1 MSKLKRKI
9 RDGIKQDVNSLLQSL
24 LIESGDDELTRKS
37 VADIAILLENEKIL
51 TEDRKKLSR
60 QIGTAR
66 AQGEDT
72 AELIAGVS
80 EISRK
85 IKQLEA
91 DFDQEV
97 ARIQGCI
104 VDESTAGNATKRS
117 RADAG
122 KPVIPA
128 HLAATNKVLECHVDQ
143 LKLACEQNIDVTEW
157 QNFVVSQAHAN
168 VYHDARWH
176 RLIKDNF
183 GHNPHYITCCK
194 PDGSLCGVL
203 PTVHLK
209 SKIFGSFLV
218 SMPYFNYGGPL
229 TEYPDVAQKM
239 MEFAAQTGDS
249 LDCTHLETR
258 ETQLREPWLCKQHK
272 VTMIL
277 PLPDSDE
284 ELDGQLGTKVRAQV
298 KRAAREDLKFVIGGA
313 ELLPEFYRVFSHNM
327 RDLGTPVY
335 SRQFFASILENFN
348 EQASL
353 TVVRHAGKPV
363 AAGFLLGFNDKL
375 EIPWASSLRKANPL
389 GANMFMYRQI
399 LRIAIERNYRFFDF
413 GRSSKGASTYKYK
426 KQWGAVEHPLYWHY
440 WLRDSD
446 ELPALNPDNPKYK
459 LAISVWQKLPVAVA
473 NTIGP
478 SLVRNLP

>member
-9 RDGIKQDVNSLLQSL
+9 RDGIKKDINSLLQSL
-24 LIESGDDELTRKS
+24 LIDSSDDELIRNS
-37 VADIAILLENEKIL
+37 VADISILLEKESLL
-51 TEDRKKLSR
+51 TEDKKKLSR
-60 QIGTAR
+60 KIGTAR

-72 AELIAGVS
+72 TQLIAGVS
-80 EISRK
+80 EISGK
-85 IKQLEA
+85 IKQLEVEL
-91 DFDQEV
+91 DQQV
-97 ARIQGCI
+97 AQIQACI
-104 VDESTAGNATKRS
+104 TGASSG
-117 RADAG
+117 ADANKHCQSDVG
-122 KPVIPA
+122 KIDIPA
-128 HLAATNKVLECHVDQ
+128 HLLAVDQALDCKVDQ
-143 LKLACEQNIDVTEW
+143 LELACELTIDVTEW
-157 QNFVVSQAHAN
+157 QKFVASQAHAN

-183 GHNPHYITCCK
+183 GHTPHYITCRK

-203 PTVHLK
+203 PMVHLN
-209 SKIFGSFLV
+209 SKLFGSFLV

-239 MEFAAQTGDS
+239 MEFAAQTGNS
-249 LDCTHLETR
+249 LECTHLESRDTR
-258 ETQLREPWLCKQHK
+258 LREPWLCKQHK
-272 VTMIL
+272 ITMIL

-284 ELDGQLGTKVRAQV
+284 ELDRQLGTKVRAQV

-335 SRQFFASILENFN
+335 SRKFFASILENFN

-353 TVVRHAGKPV
+353 TIVRHAGKPV

-399 LRIAIERNYRFFDF
+399 LRSAIERDYRFFDF

-426 KQWGAVEHPLYWHY
+426 KQWGAVEHPLFWHY

-459 LAISVWQKLPVAVA
+459 LAISAWQKLPVAVA